1 MADHH
6 TPVTITEEALRDAK
20 AMWGNVTNVA
30 TFSIIGLIAVLALMA
45 LFLL

>member
-6 TPVTITEEALRDAK
+6 TPVTITEGALHDAK
-20 AMWGNVTNVA
+20 AMWGNVTNA
-30 TFSIIGLIAVLALMA
+30 AKYSIIAIIAVLVLMA